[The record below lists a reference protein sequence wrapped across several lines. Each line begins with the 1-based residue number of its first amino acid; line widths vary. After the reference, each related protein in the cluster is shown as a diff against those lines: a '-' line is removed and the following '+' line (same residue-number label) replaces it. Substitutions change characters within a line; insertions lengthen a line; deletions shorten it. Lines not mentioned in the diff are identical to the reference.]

1 MSAAVN
7 VVRATLGSRRGNA
20 DDRLYARATPEKVE
34 IAETYSVTQ
43 EISSNPDRDSDTPA
57 GPA

>member
-1 MSAAVN
+1 MSTPAN

-34 IAETYSVTQ
+34 ISETYCVTQ
-43 EISSNPDRDSDTPA
+43 EIAHNPGSDLGTPT
-57 GPA
+57 GS